1 MNAYASV
8 DRHLRTRFYR
18 RVAFRD
24 TKVVIRLLFEREILV
39 LVRNSRCQHT
49 CGAREMEH
57 GEASNRWA
65 ADTVGKLR
73 HFESYRPHKW
83 RCDTTSRAKDDSRD
97 ARRCSLE
104 INIKR
109 YCLGTER
116 DVE

>member
-49 CGAREMEH
+49 CGAREMEDR
-57 GEASNRWA
+57 EARNRWA
-65 ADTVGKLR
+65 DDIIDKLR
-73 HFESYRPHKW
+73 HSGSYRPHEW
-83 RCDTTSRAKDDSRD
+83 RCDTTSRAKDGS
-97 ARRCSLE
+97 
-104 INIKR
+104 
-109 YCLGTER
+109 
-116 DVE
+116 